1 MAYPD
6 IDLNLTD
13 EQKALRAMVRKF
25 GAEVMRPAGIE
36 LDKLG
41 DPADVIADG
50 SILWDVFKRFRELGL
65 HTTGFSKSIGGMAE
79 DMDPMM
85 GILLLEEMGYA
96 DAGLA
101 ISLGVAGMPFTF
113 CQFLPVPELQ
123 DLARQFVEDKD
134 CKLIGCWGITEPDHG
149 GDWSLGGDKPE
160 CGPSLRGVLK
170 GDEYI
175 INGQKSAWVSNG
187 TIATHS
193 VLHVGLDPS
202 RGMQGQGIAICPLDL
217 PGITRGKPL
226 DKIGQRPLNQGEIF
240 FDDVHLPKEYMIM
253 TPRPA
258 SESAGQGGGLFGSGG
273 GIPMGSMAVMFGGLA
288 RAALDEAIKYA
299 KDRIQGGVPI
309 IEHKNIKLKL
319 FEMFM
324 MTESARS
331 LSRRLQLYNSMSGSS
346 SMLHTMAGKWMSTE
360 TAFKV
365 ASEAIQI
372 FGGNGLSKEY
382 AIEKIFRD
390 ARAAMIEDG
399 TNEVLALSVADDL

>member
-1 MAYPD
+1 MAYPE

-13 EQKALRAMVRKF
+13 EQKALRAMVKKF

-50 SILWDVFKRFRELGL
+50 SILWDVFKQFRELGL
-65 HTTGFSKSIGGMAE
+65 HTTSFSKSIGGMAE

-101 ISLGVAGMPFTF
+101 ISLGVASMPFTF

-123 DLARQFVEDKD
+123 DLARQYVEDKD

-175 INGQKSAWVSNG
+175 INGQKAAWVSNG

-202 RGMQGQGIAICPLDL
+202 RGMRGQGIAICPLDL

-258 SESAGQGGGLFGSGG
+258 SESAGGGGGLFGGG

-324 MTESARS
+324 LTESARS
-331 LSRRLQLYNSMSGSS
+331 LSRRLQLYNTMSGSS

-360 TAFKV
+360 TAFRV

-372 FGGNGLSKEY
+372 FGGNGLSREY

-399 TNEVLALSVADDL
+399 TNEVLALSVVDDL